1 MKNYFICTLLFISFF
16 IASSE
21 SEETQIYV
29 ASEILTLNSSNQV
42 VEAVA
47 VKNSK
52 IIDAGSVKKLR
63 ASFPS
68 ATLVLDYQDDVIV
81 PGFIEHHIHPFL
93 AAVTMN
99 SEIIAIDDW
108 SLANKVSL
116 GVQNRTDYL
125 KKLGE
130 VEAQH
135 PGRQPLVSW
144 GFHHYFHGSLTKQ
157 DLDAIS
163 PIRPIIVIHRSFHE
177 FILNTPAMKM
187 LNISSNAFPDLKEE
201 KHLVNFEEGHFSE
214 RGAMVVLPNLMSILA
229 APQKLIAGLNKT
241 KDYIHENGITVIGN
255 PGSMYSQDIQM
266 AKNYTFGNLNTP
278 FESYFFPSAL
288 NLSEQFDLSQMLD
301 AAKQQTSW
309 GAGKVNF
316 LSNHIKL
323 FSDGAMYSQNMMM
336 RDGYLDNHQGSWL
349 MDDKN
354 YQETFKLFW
363 DADYQIHIHQNGDA
377 ALDRILDTLEENLI
391 NNSKKDHRTTV
402 VHFGYSAKDQIKR
415 MKDLGVLISANPY
428 YVTALSDLYSRQGV
442 GPERSQEMVRLGDA
456 IGAGIMVALHSDMPM
471 APASPL
477 QLMHSAVNRINFAN
491 KVAGPNQRISPL
503 EALKAVTI
511 NSAYVLRLE
520 EMHGSIEVGKYANFT
535 VLQKNPLTVPPVEI
549 KDIAV
554 VGTVLKG
561 VSYPIRSP
569 LKNTP

>member
-428 YVTALSDLYSRQGV
+428 YVTALSDLYSRHV
-442 GPERSQEMVRLGDA
+442 CCINL
-456 IGAGIMVALHSDMPM
+456 IGQSRNMD
-471 APASPL
+471 
-477 QLMHSAVNRINFAN
+477 
-491 KVAGPNQRISPL
+491 
-503 EALKAVTI
+503 
-511 NSAYVLRLE
+511 
-520 EMHGSIEVGKYANFT
+520 
-535 VLQKNPLTVPPVEI
+535 
-549 KDIAV
+549 
-554 VGTVLKG
+554 
-561 VSYPIRSP
+561 
-569 LKNTP
+569 

>member
-1 MKNYFICTLLFISFF
+1 MKSYFICTLFFISFF
-16 IASSE
+16 IISE
-21 SEETQIYV
+21 EERETQIYV
-29 ASEILTLNSSNQV
+29 ASEILTLNSTNEK

-52 IIDAGSVKKLR
+52 IIDIGSVEELR

-68 ATLVLDYQDDVIV
+68 AALVLNYQDYIFV

-108 SLANKVSL
+108 TLRDKISS

-125 KKLGE
+125 KRLSE
-130 VEAQH
+130 VEARH
-135 PGRQPLVSW
+135 PENQPLVSW
-144 GFHHYFHGSLTKQ
+144 GFHHYFHGRLTKN

-163 PIRPIIVIHRSFHE
+163 STRPILVVHRSFHE
-177 FILNTPAMKM
+177 FILNTPAMK
-187 LNISSNAFPDLKEE
+187 LLGINRKAFPDIREE
-201 KHLVNFEEGHFSE
+201 KHLVNFDEGHFSE
-214 RGAMVVLPNLMSILA
+214 RGAIVVLPNLMAVLA
-229 APQKLIAGLNKT
+229 APKKLIEGLNKI

-255 PGSMYSQDIQM
+255 PGAMYSQEIQM
-266 AKNYTFGNLNTP
+266 AKNYTFGSLDTP
-278 FESYFFPSAL
+278 FESYFFPSGL
-288 NLSEQFDLSQMLD
+288 HLSEQFDLNQMLN
-301 AAKQQTSW
+301 AVKEQTSW

-316 LSNHIKL
+316 LPNHIKL
-323 FSDGAMYSQNMMM
+323 FTDGAMYSQNMIM
-336 RDGYLDNHQGSWL
+336 REGYLDNHQGSWL
-349 MDDKN
+349 MDSKN
-354 YQETFKLFW
+354 YQDLFKLFW

-377 ALDRILDTLEENLI
+377 ALDRLLDNLEENLI
-391 NNSKKDHRTTV
+391 NNPRKDHRTTV
-402 VHFGYSAKDQIKR
+402 VHFGYSAKDQLKR

-442 GPERSQEMVRLGDA
+442 GHKRSQEMVRLGDA
-456 IGAGIMVALHSDMPM
+456 VREGIMVSLHSDMPM

-491 KVAGPNQRISPL
+491 KVAGPEQRISAL
-503 EALKAVTI
+503 AALKAVTI

-520 EMHGSIEVGKYANFT
+520 EMYGSIEVGKYANFT
-535 VLQKNPLTVPPVEI
+535 VLQKNPLTVPADEI

-554 VGTVLKG
+554 VGTIVKG
-561 VSYPIRSP
+561 VQYPVHSFA
-569 LKNTP
+569 N